1 MNVEEMGSPGKGGTH
16 MIRAADQVQEKK
28 KKKKRGVV
36 PVRGRGR
43 IKRLI
48 FASIGRKVKLMVRY
62 CGARLMKCSGQV

>member
-1 MNVEEMGSPGKGGTH
+1 MTVEEMGSSSKGGTH

-28 KKKKRGVV
+28 KKKVVV

-48 FASIGRKVKLMVRY
+48 FACIGRKVKLMVRY
-62 CGARLMKCSGQV
+62 CGARLTKCSGEV